1 MFLDRIGQLSKF
13 RDKQNPAMLDL
24 GGLPSDVMQKLLIL
38 AGVGE
43 DTKSKVVVEPQSPD
57 GTVQNFFNFDAFHST
72 GDGDGTVPIESAAI
86 YKQSVLTLKVR
97 KKWSQV
103 AMHPLFL
110 NDGRVQTLI
119 TRFFL
124 NNTSEN
130 FTGTPW
136 WSVIDGSVNQ
146 LK

>member
-1 MFLDRIGQLSKF
+1 MFGSATSISRKLATPI
-13 RDKQNPAMLDL
+13 AY
-24 GGLPSDVMQKLLIL
+24 SD
-38 AGVGE
+38 
-43 DTKSKVVVEPQSPD
+43 
-57 GTVQNFFNFDAFHST
+57 
-72 GDGDGTVPIESAAI
+72 DGTVPIESAAI
-86 YKQSVLTLKVR
+86 YKQSVLTLTVR

-119 TRFFL
+119 SRFFL
-124 NNTSEN
+124 NNTSVN
-130 FTGTPW
+130 STGTPW